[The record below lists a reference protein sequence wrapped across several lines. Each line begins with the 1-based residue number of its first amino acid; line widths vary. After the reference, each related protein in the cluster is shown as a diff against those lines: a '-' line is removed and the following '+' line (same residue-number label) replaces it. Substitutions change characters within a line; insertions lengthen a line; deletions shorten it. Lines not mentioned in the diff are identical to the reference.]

1 VAARYVSRAGV
12 ALAARSPFR
21 LRANV
26 MSPDTAEMAIVDP
39 APGRAS
45 ASASSA
51 AAPANVPARPRGRV
65 PVRRW
70 WARLSAGSALLRAR
84 SRSLDSA
91 HAAAVRDSWRALW
104 SSRLLVWAAGV
115 GTVLAFGFGPVRNA
129 FNPPGVT
136 RGFGW
141 LGNLLAAPAARWDA
155 AWYLVIAHYGYRPD
169 LGAFT
174 SSRTAF
180 FPLYPLGLSVIAHL
194 GVPPVLA
201 GVLLSLLA
209 LALALYGIHRLTTLE
224 LARAGGLIGLGR
236 AGGAQEG
243 GHVTGERPIEGTAST
258 GRGDGEVARL
268 AVMVMAFAPM
278 AFFFSAV
285 YSESLYL
292 ALSVGVFWCARQGR
306 WAWVGVLGALAAATR
321 SAGVVLLLPA
331 AMLYLYGPREDR
343 APDFQPEQ
351 LPLAAGLRRAPGLL
365 DVSSLLRAPARWRP
379 AYRLRRD
386 VLWLGLVPAGLGLY
400 MVYLALSGGDALMPF
415 HAQDIWSRHFAGPY
429 GGVWDGIKAALAG
442 ARQLLSF
449 QRRHVYFPIAGGSPF
464 VTAGHNLMLLAFL
477 LAAVPAIVGVLRM
490 LPLAYGVYV
499 LAALALPL
507 SYPVAPQ
514 PLMSLPR
521 FLVVLFP
528 LSIWLAAWLAAHP
541 RARIPAL
548 AASGL
553 MMAFFVAQFATWH
566 WVA

>member
-1 VAARYVSRAGV
+1 M
-12 ALAARSPFR
+12 
-21 LRANV
+21 N
-26 MSPDTAEMAIVDP
+26 PDTAEIAIADP
-39 APGRAS
+39 TSELVAPFEPQ
-45 ASASSA
+45 
-51 AAPANVPARPRGRV
+51 APLLARPRT
-65 PVRRW
+65 
-70 WARLSAGSALLRAR
+70 
-84 SRSLDSA
+84 LDSA

-104 SSRLLVWAAGV
+104 SSRLLVWVAGV

-174 SSRTAF
+174 SSRSAF
-180 FPLYPLGLSVIAHL
+180 FPLYPLGLSAIAHL

-201 GVLLSLLA
+201 GVVLSLLA
-209 LALALYGIHRLTTLE
+209 FAFALYGIHRLTTLE
-224 LARAGGLIGLGR
+224 LGTAGSIARGRGQEGR
-236 AGGAQEG
+236 ARIAQDG
-243 GHVTGERPIEGTAST
+243 RGVRGERLIEGATST
-258 GRGDGEVARL
+258 GRGGGEVARL
-268 AVMVMAFAPM
+268 AVMVTAFAPM

-306 WAWVGVLGALAAATR
+306 WVWVGVLGALAAATR

-331 AMLYLYGPREDR
+331 AMLYLYGPREDL
-343 APDFQPEQ
+343 APDFLA
-351 LPLAAGLRRAPGLL
+351 LPH
-365 DVSSLLRAPARWRP
+365 WRP
-379 AYRLRRD
+379 RYRLRRD
-386 VLWLGLVPAGLGLY
+386 VLWLGLVPAGLALY
-400 MVYLALSGGDALMPF
+400 MAYLALTGGDALMPF
-415 HAQDIWSRHFAGPY
+415 HAQDLWSRHFAGPY
-429 GGVWDGIKAALAG
+429 GGVWDGIKAAFAG

-464 VTAGHNLMLLAFL
+464 VTAGHNVMLLAFL

-553 MMAFFVAQFATWH
+553 LMAFFVAQFATWH